1 MIHRVTGWLAAVLAF
16 GILSWALLDLPGD
29 PAGLAQEAHRPLEQ
43 SGVSNPVTAVLL
55 NYRGYDTLLEI
66 AVLLLAIVAVW
77 SLRSVSTSSFAEPA
91 GPMLAAL
98 LRFLLPLLL
107 LTSGY
112 LLWIGAFAPGGAF
125 QGGALLGGAIVLIL
139 LGGGIRRRLWHRR
152 GLLRAGLWTGLAV
165 FVAVGLGVMSRGGRF
180 LEYPE
185 GHAGN
190 LILLIETAALLS
202 IGLTLGALFFGG
214 RPAREC
220 DSPPAADP

>member
-1 MIHRVTGWLAAVLAF
+1 MIHRIAAWLAAALAF
-16 GILSWALLDLPGD
+16 GVLSWALLDLPAN
-29 PAGLAQEAHRPLEQ
+29 PTGLAREAHRSLER
-43 SGVSNPVTAVLL
+43 SGVTNPVTAVLL
-55 NYRGYDTLLEI
+55 NYRSYDTLLEV

-77 SLRSVSTSSFAEPA
+77 SLRSISTSSFAEPA
-91 GPMLAAL
+91 GPILAAL

-107 LTSGY
+107 LASGY

-125 QGGALLGGAIVLIL
+125 QGGALLGGAIVLML
-139 LGGGIRRRLWHRR
+139 LGGGILRRLLDRR
-152 GLLRAGLWTGLAV
+152 GLLRTGLWAGLAV
-165 FVAVGLGVMSRGGRF
+165 FVAVGLGVMFRGGRF